1 MKKRGYDDDR
11 GLFIFTAGV
20 SLYIFLDL
28 CPALKTQKVK
38 LVCSAQIFVATKSI
52 WVRGSKAIYLKK
64 DKTCTHWNIL
74 YILMYFLRRR
84 GQNIRTRFGGSLRQH
99 APQTNRALRG
109 GGLTF
114 LVSLLPFW
122 PIPGNWILVA
132 SDMIQTPAAQPK
144 THTLD
149 CSNTPLSQAVK
160 HTQISTL
167 KSIPQVTEVD
177 RVLCTGE
184 ISKY

>member
-1 MKKRGYDDDR
+1 M
-11 GLFIFTAGV
+11 
-20 SLYIFLDL
+20 
-28 CPALKTQKVK
+28 K

-132 SDMIQTPAAQPK
+132 SDMIQMPAALPKNRLTHSIPLSGIK
-144 THTLD
+144 THTPR
-149 CSNTPLSQAVK
+149 CLSQNHYHMLQK
-160 HTQISTL
+160 STGCSAL
-167 KSIPQVTEVD
+167 GSHLNSD
-177 RVLCTGE
+177 G
-184 ISKY
+184 